1 MQYKAETL
9 FLFVEILNELQ
20 FEVDLIVKLEDKVV
34 MNKSTALL
42 LKAIQ
47 EKGSI
52 LAACRA
58 LGIPYSR
65 GWEAIARLERALGL
79 KVIEA
84 SRGGVKR
91 GGASLTEVGEKLLE
105 KYFENYRRLV
115 GKEEAIG
122 EAKAPDLV
130 LAGSHDPVLE
140 KIVESFKENYPRL
153 DIEVSWIG
161 SAGGLASLML
171 SEADIAG
178 THLYDEETKTYNI
191 PFLKRYWLEDK
202 VIVIKGF
209 ERNLG
214 FAYHPSVKFTG
225 VDDILEGKVKVVNR
239 ILGSGTRTFFDLLLK
254 KKALEKNIDPYS
266 IPKIVKGYDLE
277 VKTHY
282 DVAKAILDGK
292 AEVGL
297 TLEYIADQY
306 GLKYI
311 PIQWENY
318 DFVVRLNSLNKK
330 YVKELL
336 NYLKSSQAVNIIR
349 SAKGYRLSQN
359 YGDIVYKPRKLI
371 EI

>member
-1 MQYKAETL
+1 ME
-9 FLFVEILNELQ
+9 VLNELQ
-20 FEVDLIVKLEDKVV
+20 FEVDLVVKLRDKII

-58 LGIPYSR
+58 LKIPYSR
-65 GWEAIARLERALGL
+65 GWETIARLERMLGL

-84 SRGGVKR
+84 SRGGAKR

-105 KYFENYRRLV
+105 KYFEKYRKLV
-115 GKEEAIG
+115 EKEEAIG

-130 LAGSHDPVLE
+130 LAGSHDPILE
-140 KIVESFKENYPRL
+140 EIIESFKEKCPEL

-171 SEADIAG
+171 GEADIAG

-214 FAYHPSVKFTG
+214 FVYHPSVKFTG

-266 IPKIVKGYDLE
+266 IPKIVKGYNLE

-297 TLEYIADQY
+297 TLEYIADKY

-318 DFVVRLNSLNKK
+318 DFAVHLNSLKKK
-330 YVKELL
+330 YVKKLL
-336 NYLKSSQAVNIIR
+336 DYLKSSKVINTIKA
-349 SAKGYRLSQN
+349 AKGYRLPFN
-359 YGDIVYKPRKLI
+359 YSKIIYKPNLT
-371 EI
+371 E